1 MLEKLTGKLSMLSG
15 NMEDA
20 NQTYREITNNV

>member
-1 MLEKLTGKLSMLSG
+1 MSKKLKGRLSMLSG

-20 NQTYREITNNV
+20 NQTYGEITNNA